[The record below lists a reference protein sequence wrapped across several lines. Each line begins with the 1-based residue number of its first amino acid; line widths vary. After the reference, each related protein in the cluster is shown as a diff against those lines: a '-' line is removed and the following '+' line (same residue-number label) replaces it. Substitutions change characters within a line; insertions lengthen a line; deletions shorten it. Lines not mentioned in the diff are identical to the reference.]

1 MLSADDDKLKN
12 EIPSNS
18 EQGKKFRKG
27 IEERKRKKEKE
38 RERKRKRKK
47 EREGGNEKD
56 VRRGD
61 RGGSVTRCVKLKVAQ
76 NFPKLAV

>member
-38 RERKRKRKK
+38 REKERERKK
-47 EREGGNEKD
+47 EREGM
-56 VRRGD
+56 RRMLEGEIEE
-61 RGGSVTRCVKLKVAQ
+61 
-76 NFPKLAV
+76 AV

>member
-1 MLSADDDKLKN
+1 M
-12 EIPSNS
+12 
-18 EQGKKFRKG
+18 
-27 IEERKRKKEKE
+27 
-38 RERKRKRKK
+38 K

>member
-27 IEERKRKKEKE
+27 IEERKIKKEKE
-38 RERKRKRKK
+38 REAKRKK
-47 EREGGNEKD
+47 EKKKENERKRGREREG
-56 VRRGD
+56 
-61 RGGSVTRCVKLKVAQ
+61 C
-76 NFPKLAV
+76 

>member
-38 RERKRKRKK
+38 REKERERERKK
-47 EREGGNEKD
+47 EREGM
-56 VRRGD
+56 RRMLEGEIE
-61 RGGSVTRCVKLKVAQ
+61 G
-76 NFPKLAV
+76 AV

>member
-38 RERKRKRKK
+38 REKERERKK
-47 EREGGNEKD
+47 EREGM
-56 VRRGD
+56 RRMLEGEIE
-61 RGGSVTRCVKLKVAQ
+61 G
-76 NFPKLAV
+76 AV